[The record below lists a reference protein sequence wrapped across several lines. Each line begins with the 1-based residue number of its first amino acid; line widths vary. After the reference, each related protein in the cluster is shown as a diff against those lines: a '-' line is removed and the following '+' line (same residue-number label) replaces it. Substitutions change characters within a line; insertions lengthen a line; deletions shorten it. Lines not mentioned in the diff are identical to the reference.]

1 MVIMVMEVVVMVVMW
16 VEPHPYHSVF
26 VAMIYIILLCVH
38 STFFSSRLLDCFL
51 VEAPP
56 TSISFSPTGEFMAT
70 THVDDLGIFLW

>member
-1 MVIMVMEVVVMVVMW
+1 MVIMVMEIVVMVVMW
-16 VEPHPYHSVF
+16 VEPHPYHSV
-26 VAMIYIILLCVH
+26 AMAYIILLCVH
-38 STFFSSRLLDCFL
+38 SMSFSSRLLDCFL